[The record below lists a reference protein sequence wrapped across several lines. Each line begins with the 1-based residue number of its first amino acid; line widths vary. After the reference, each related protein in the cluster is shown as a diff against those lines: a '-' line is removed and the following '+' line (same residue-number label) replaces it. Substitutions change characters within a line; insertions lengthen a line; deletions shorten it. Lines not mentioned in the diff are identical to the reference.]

1 MAVHLFLNLVD
12 CPFLRFLNLP
22 IIVIMSEKYERKL
35 FISKFHEELCRI
47 TWFHGK
53 YLRFKMAYYQQI
65 INHSFSP
72 YYISCLEKFSS
83 NISFWQNIYLLSP
96 QTFIFIMCYNNML
109 WKCSSCPS
117 SSLPLIYWYFFSPAF
132 KKYIILYLILT
143 HYL

>member
-47 TWFHGK
+47 ILLHGT
-53 YLRFKMAYYQQI
+53 YLRFKMAYDQQMKNDSYI
-65 INHSFSP
+65 P

-83 NISFWQNIYLLSP
+83 NI
-96 QTFIFIMCYNNML
+96 
-109 WKCSSCPS
+109 
-117 SSLPLIYWYFFSPAF
+117 AF
-132 KKYIILYLILT
+132 
-143 HYL
+143 